1 MSAVRTSAG
10 TTPALQP
17 DRTAWHPRLFPWAL
31 AACAGSLVFMAV
43 GIFRFVDYRDVR
55 MIHFLVVA
63 SFEGVGLYAWRRR
76 PESPMGALMA
86 AVGFAYF
93 VPHVAILDS
102 PVTSAISQL
111 TQSLYQAVL
120 AHLALSFPG
129 GRLESRT
136 DRRIVVATY
145 AWVMTSAFLGQLFYD
160 PAQYGCDCPRNL
172 LLIHADRSVND
183 VINIVE
189 GIIGIGVLAM
199 VLVGII
205 RHWRRM
211 GSRSRRAYAPVAWT
225 AGPIGLVIVWQNV
238 VDGLNL
244 PDPLGVQ
251 AFGYG
256 PIVYVLLPAMY
267 LVTLL
272 RNRLDRSAV
281 GDLVVELDRGVAP
294 GELSAL
300 IGRALGDPSARLAFR
315 REDGNAYVDS
325 EGQPVEL
332 RTAPAVAFVDDGR
345 TIAILHDQALTD
357 EPELVRS
364 VAAAARIALENERL
378 RAEVRAQL
386 EEVRASRQRIV
397 EAGDAERRRV
407 ERNLH
412 DGAQQ
417 RLLTLSLSLRLTME
431 RLGDD
436 ADPELRRE
444 LDEAAAEAAR
454 AVQELRELGRG
465 IHPAVLTGSGLAAA
479 LESLA
484 ERSPLPV
491 TLDAASNGRLPEPV
505 EVTAYYVVSE
515 ALANCQ
521 RHAGA
526 SSVRVA
532 TALDGGDLVVTVTD
546 DGRGGAD
553 VGAGSGLRGLE
564 DRVAALG
571 GRLTVES
578 APGRGTTV
586 RAEIPV

>member
-1 MSAVRTSAG
+1 
-10 TTPALQP
+10 
-17 DRTAWHPRLFPWAL
+17 
-31 AACAGSLVFMAV
+31 
-43 GIFRFVDYRDVR
+43 
-55 MIHFLVVA
+55 
-63 SFEGVGLYAWRRR
+63 
-76 PESPMGALMA
+76 
-86 AVGFAYF
+86 
-93 VPHVAILDS
+93 
-102 PVTSAISQL
+102 
-111 TQSLYQAVL
+111 
-120 AHLALSFPG
+120 
-129 GRLESRT
+129 
-136 DRRIVVATY
+136 
-145 AWVMTSAFLGQLFYD
+145 
-160 PAQYGCDCPRNL
+160 
-172 LLIHADRSVND
+172 
-183 VINIVE
+183 
-189 GIIGIGVLAM
+189 
-199 VLVGII
+199 
-205 RHWRRM
+205 
-211 GSRSRRAYAPVAWT
+211 
-225 AGPIGLVIVWQNV
+225 
-238 VDGLNL
+238 
-244 PDPLGVQ
+244 
-251 AFGYG
+251 
-256 PIVYVLLPAMY
+256 
-267 LVTLL
+267 
-272 RNRLDRSAV
+272 
-281 GDLVVELDRGVAP
+281 
-294 GELSAL
+294 
-300 IGRALGDPSARLAFR
+300 
-315 REDGNAYVDS
+315 
-325 EGQPVEL
+325 
-332 RTAPAVAFVDDGR
+332 
-345 TIAILHDQALTD
+345 
-357 EPELVRS
+357 
-364 VAAAARIALENERL
+364 
-378 RAEVRAQL
+378 
-386 EEVRASRQRIV
+386 
-397 EAGDAERRRV
+397 V

-586 RAEIPV
+586 RAEIPI